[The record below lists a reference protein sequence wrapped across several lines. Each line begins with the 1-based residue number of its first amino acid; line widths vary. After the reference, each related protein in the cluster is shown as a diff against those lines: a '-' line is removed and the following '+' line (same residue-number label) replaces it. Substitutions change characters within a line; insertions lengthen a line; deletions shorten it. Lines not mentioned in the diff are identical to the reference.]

1 MFTVHFPNE
10 HISFLVAFQGLFN
23 VAKAKGHKIFTLL
36 VHLFF
41 LNNPL

>member
-1 MFTVHFPNE
+1 MFKVCFSNGP
-10 HISFLVAFQGLFN
+10 ISFLVAFQGLFN

-36 VHLFF
+36 VHLF

>member
-1 MFTVHFPNE
+1 MFNVRFSNG

-23 VAKAKGHKIFTLL
+23 VAKTKGHKIFTLL
-36 VHLFF
+36 VHLFL